1 MGQCGF
7 EWSFELGLYW
17 STVYRQ
23 DEFIPC
29 DRAELGR
36 STCPWNFFFFRFGIP
51 KSWCPQRNA
60 MNRMGS
66 KD

>member
-1 MGQCGF
+1 MEWCDS

-17 STVYRQ
+17 STVYRL

-36 STCPWNFFFFRFGIP
+36 STCPWAWNFIFHFGIP
-51 KSWCPQRNA
+51 VLVPTEKCNEQD
-60 MNRMGS
+60 GE
-66 KD
+66 

>member
-1 MGQCGF
+1 MGRCGF

-36 STCPWNFFFFRFGIP
+36 STCPWNFFFSVLESQSPGAHREM
-51 KSWCPQRNA
+51 Q
-60 MNRMGS
+60 
-66 KD
+66 